1 MIPSEFE
8 LVEKERI
15 AQYQFPESAVIVDD
29 STRDDL
35 ERQLKRAIA
44 LGNLEH
50 QKVRIFF
57 EDNKGRKVV
66 ETTIWGITDQAIL
79 LKRNVRVPKN
89 RIIKLEI

>member
-1 MIPSEFE
+1 MISKEYE
-8 LVEKERI
+8 MVEKELI
-15 AQYQFPESAVIVDD
+15 ATFQFPESEVIMDKESKSELD
-29 STRDDL
+29 RQL
-35 ERQLKRAIA
+35 ERAIS

-79 LKRNVRVPKN
+79 LKRNVRVPKK
-89 RIIKLEI
+89 RILKLEI